1 MPSHRKYRRV
11 VQYLIHNRSPNWWR
25 FVMDCDDPSCLPVCD
40 VHLYRWSCA
49 VLHTYMIVRG
59 IIILERGIL
68 LHFKSF
74 DCLFECVV
82 CGSSRSVANRHSF
95 CHPLR
100 IRCIGHIW
108 NIVDNTNSGS
118 RVRTKHK
125 LNPLVMLGPPR
136 VKSWPQWW
144 ESSALV
150 TTPSLLPCCWIK
162 MCN

>member
-1 MPSHRKYRRV
+1 
-11 VQYLIHNRSPNWWR
+11 
-25 FVMDCDDPSCLPVCD
+25 MDCDDPSCLPVCD
-40 VHLYRWSCA
+40 VHLYRRSCA

-68 LHFKSF
+68 LHLKSF

-118 RVRTKHK
+118 RVRTKNK
-125 LNPLVMLGPPR
+125 LNPLMMLGPPR
-136 VKSWPQWW
+136 VKYRLQWW
-144 ESSALV
+144 ESQG
-150 TTPSLLPCCWIK
+150 CCLTIFQGAYK
-162 MCN
+162 GKSQKVRSPTSNVLGAAAII